1 MVSIAFVCFSVPLL
15 LMLPVL
21 RGRSRWL
28 VAALLVGSYLAVC
41 AGALNTMLQQA
52 LSTSC
57 LELSLSIAPVVEE
70 LLKALPVLAYALLK
84 SDRRADVLAVAFST
98 GIGFAITENA
108 YLMMSL
114 GADATVGWA
123 FVRGIS
129 ASLMHGLCTLMVGIG
144 FTFVRTQRKLFFTG
158 TFGLLAAA
166 ITYHAAFNLLVS
178 ANAPWDAAGLALPL
192 ATYAIGFVV
201 WMLKQRKSTP
211 REAGKAT
218 R

>member
-41 AGALNTMLQQA
+41 AGALNTLLQHA
-52 LSTSC
+52 LSVSN
-57 LELSLSIAPVVEE
+57 LELSLSIAPIVEE
-70 LLKALPVLAYALLK
+70 LMKALPVLAYALFK
-84 SDRRADVLAVAFST
+84 SDRRADVLAIAFST

-129 ASLMHGLCTLMVGIG
+129 ASLMHGLCALTVGVG
-144 FTFVRTQRKLFFTG
+144 FIFVRTQRKLFYTG

-178 ANAPWDAAGLALPL
+178 ANAPWNVIGLALPL
-192 ATYAIGFVV
+192 ATYAVGLVI
-201 WMLKQRKSTP
+201 WLTRRRKSTSQ
-211 REAGKAT
+211 RNAS

>member
-41 AGALNTMLQQA
+41 AGALNTLLRHA
-52 LSTSC
+52 FAIST
-57 LELSLSIAPVVEE
+57 LELSLSVAPIVEE
-70 LLKALPVLAYALLK
+70 LMKALPALIYALFK
-84 SDRRADVLAVAFST
+84 SDRRADVLAIAFSV

-114 GADATVGWA
+114 GVNATVGWA

-129 ASLMHGLCTLMVGIG
+129 ASLMHGLCTLMVGVG
-144 FTFVRTQRKLFFTG
+144 FTFVRTQRKLFYTG

-178 ANAPWDAAGLALPL
+178 ASGAWCVVGLALPL
-192 ATYAIGFVV
+192 ATYAAGFVV
-201 WMLKQRKSTP
+201 WAPKRSRNAARKAS
-211 REAGKAT
+211 
-218 R
+218 